1 MRSRI
6 MLARLLVAIA
16 ALLPVPVMA
25 ECAPGGIPSY
35 RDITYVYV
43 RQYSLVGIRH
53 PYFEF
58 EATAIP
64 QRPGFKGRTEAS
76 LNAKRAVPYRG
87 SFVAVDPQRAFDHA
101 LAVLEQKHF
110 YDMHLTPGCCY
121 IDGPE
126 DVVTVVR
133 CGVKTSLATISE
145 GGQLRLDDAAG
156 KAFFQLEDELLKTI
170 FLEKWTMPT
179 PAPR

>member
-1 MRSRI
+1 MVP
-6 MLARLLVAIA
+6 RLLVAFA
-16 ALLPVPVMA
+16 VLLPVPVMA
-25 ECAPGGIPSY
+25 DCSPGGTPSY

-43 RQYSLVGIRH
+43 RQYSLVGILH

-64 QRPGFKGRTEAS
+64 QNSGFKGRTQAS
-76 LNAKRAVPYRG
+76 LNAKHAVPYRG

-101 LAVLEQKHF
+101 VAVLDQEHF
-110 YDMHLTPGCCY
+110 YALHLTPHCCY
-121 IDGPE
+121 LDGPE

-145 GGQLRLDDAAG
+145 GGQVRLDDAAG
-156 KAFFQLEDELLKTI
+156 KAFLQLEDDLRKAI
-170 FLEKWTMPT
+170 FLEKWAMPT
-179 PAPR
+179 PAPS

>member
-1 MRSRI
+1 V
-6 MLARLLVAIA
+6 LARLLVATA
-16 ALLPVPVMA
+16 VLLPVRVMA
-25 ECAPGGIPSY
+25 DCAPGGILSY

-43 RQYSLVGIRH
+43 RQYHLVGIPA

-64 QRPGFKGRTEAS
+64 QNSGFEGRTQAS
-76 LNAKRAVPYRG
+76 LNAKRPVPYRG
-87 SFVAVDPQRAFDHA
+87 NAVAADPQRVFDDA
-101 LAVLEQKHF
+101 VTVLERNHF
-110 YDMHLTPGCCY
+110 YAMRLTPHCCY

-133 CGVKTSLATISE
+133 CGVKTSLTTISE
-145 GGQLRLDDAAG
+145 GGQVRLDDAAG
-156 KAFFQLEDELLKTI
+156 KAFLQLEDDLRKAI

-179 PAPR
+179 PAPQ